1 MSFFQNFLEGCPTV
15 DCMTLKKDPV
25 CGSDQKT
32 YPNECELKRTACE
45 IGEDSNLVA
54 ISKGQ
59 CYIPP
64 TPPPR
69 YIWFQLSNKCIQIT
83 KFK

>member
-1 MSFFQNFLEGCPTV
+1 
-15 DCMTLKKDPV
+15 MTLKKDPV

-64 TPPPR
+64 TPPSR
-69 YIWFQLSNKCIQIT
+69 YGFNFQINAYKLQNLSN
-83 KFK
+83 F